1 MIGKPLEFVI
11 SDLNISSMRRT
22 IEAGDK
28 EITTAQVKLTLQE
41 IPIEAIKSVRFG
53 KPNIVIPLTPGDA
66 EGAAASA
73 EIGPSRIGVEDPN
86 YFEGDDDIESTPNF
100 NVVNTAQA
108 NNRALGPLDAIT
120 TIDPLTGYAQW
131 SPYGGTAPARLMGG
145 TVA

>member
-41 IPIEAIKSVRFG
+41 IPIEAIKSVQFG

-66 EGAAASA
+66 TSAAASA
-73 EIGPSRIGVEDPN
+73 TVGPSVVALLANDVNNVDDSSKEATQ
-86 YFEGDDDIESTPNF
+86 YFPT
-100 NVVNTAQA
+100 VN
-108 NNRALGPLDAIT
+108 P
-120 TIDPLTGYAQW
+120 
-131 SPYGGTAPARLMGG
+131 GGTSNTTLGNDQADINYDGYDEWG
-145 TVA
+145 SSQ

>member
-41 IPIEAIKSVRFG
+41 IPIEAIKSVQFG

-73 EIGPSRIGVEDPN
+73 VVGPSLIAKQVLDFSGYIGFEEPEVEQSFPQFVLNPGRTSNAGLGNDQSQIVYN
-86 YFEGDDDIESTPNF
+86 YVGVDMWGFEDDGLPSDD
-100 NVVNTAQA
+100 QH
-108 NNRALGPLDAIT
+108 R
-120 TIDPLTGYAQW
+120 
-131 SPYGGTAPARLMGG
+131 
-145 TVA
+145 

>member
-41 IPIEAIKSVRFG
+41 IPIEAIRSVRFG

-66 EGAAASA
+66 TSAAASA
-73 EIGPSRIGVEDPN
+73 EVGPSLIASQNLD
-86 YFEGDDDIESTPNF
+86 FEGFEEVEVEEYFPQV
-100 NVVNTAQA
+100 VVNPGQGSNRTLG
-108 NNRALGPLDAIT
+108 NNMAAIT
-120 TIDPLTGYAQW
+120 TIDPETGYAQW
-131 SPYGGTAPARLMGG
+131 SPYG
-145 TVA
+145 